1 MPCATKWDVI
11 ARSLGFYEYEIN
23 GMKSNPTYLAGAP
36 DSYLGPMLS
45 KWVQFSPP
53 DQRKSKKRA
62 TLEALKS
69 AVDSAGFAADAKE
82 LTLR

>member
-11 ARSLGFYEYEIN
+11 ARHLGFHEYEID
-23 GMKSNPTYLAGAP
+23 GIKSNLTYLAGAP

-53 DQRKSKKRA
+53 DARGSKKRA

-69 AVDSAGFAADAKE
+69 AVDNAGFAADAKE